1 MTKSS
6 FLLSLTI
13 VFAVIVQGQAPKN
26 KVVMVGEDGIR
37 RSAIKTVMPVYP
49 EVSIKRGKKGVALA
63 HYQESANDLGFNFK
77 EVRNVSFPSTLGTLG
92 VTGVP
97 SLLIVDKNGTVSQA
111 WQGR

>member
-49 EVSIKRGKKGVALA
+49 ERSQILVNIDKHLRR
-63 HYQESANDLGFNFK
+63 LGC
-77 EVRNVSFPSTLGTLG
+77 E
-92 VTGVP
+92 
-97 SLLIVDKNGTVSQA
+97 
-111 WQGR
+111 